1 MRKRSN
7 LMIIRE
13 TVLLRV
19 LPLMKKKIM
28 KSKVK
33 RMAAMMSTKSK
44 TRTEVS
50 ITFFFIIFE
59 KILNI
64 EPFF

>member
-1 MRKRSN
+1 
-7 LMIIRE
+7 MIIRE

-33 RMAAMMSTKSK
+33 RMAAMMSAKLK
-44 TRTEVS
+44 TPTEVETTLF
-50 ITFFFIIFE
+50 ITFYHI
-59 KILNI
+59 
-64 EPFF
+64 

>member
-1 MRKRSN
+1 MSN
-7 LMIIRE
+7 LMIIPE

-33 RMAAMMSTKSK
+33 RMAVMMSTKLK

-50 ITFFFIIFE
+50 TTIFITFDNT
-59 KILNI
+59 LNI
-64 EPFF
+64 ELFF

>member
-1 MRKRSN
+1 MSN
-7 LMIIRE
+7 LMIIPE

-33 RMAAMMSTKSK
+33 RMAVMMSTKLK
-44 TRTEVS
+44 TRMEVS
-50 ITFFFIIFE
+50 TAIFITFDNT
-59 KILNI
+59 LNI
-64 EPFF
+64 ELFF